1 MPLDRRDAAGTRS
14 DCVDHLSRLGMID
27 FKPSADATSTARAY
41 FLACTNQEPSIPA
54 PAKASYAA

>member
-41 FLACTNQEPSIPA
+41 FLACTN
-54 PAKASYAA
+54 